1 MGMASSP
8 VHHLRVRV
16 LLLLALYL
24 ASAAAGASASAWPS
38 WPWRKIP
45 SGQHDY
51 RDALAKCI
59 LFFEG
64 QRSGRLPASQRAA
77 WRGDSGESD
86 GAAAGVDLEGGYYDA
101 GDNVKFGF
109 PMAFTTTMLAWSV
122 LEFGDDMP
130 RAERSHAVDA
140 VRWATDYLLKTVAH
154 PGVIFMQASTPLM
167 THHSH
172 CTIVEHPWPCHG
184 RRAEPPWERV

>member
-1 MGMASSP
+1 MASSP
-8 VHHLRVRV
+8 VHHLRVRL

-24 ASAAAGASASAWPS
+24 ASAAGSASAWPS
-38 WPWRKIP
+38 WRPWRRTL

-51 RDALAKCI
+51 RDALSKCI

-64 QRSGRLPASQRAA
+64 QRSGRLPPSQRAA
-77 WRGDSGESD
+77 WRGDSGLTD

-130 RAERSHAVDA
+130 REERRHAADA
-140 VRWATDYLLKTVAH
+140 LRWGTDYLLKTVAH
-154 PGVIFMQASTPLM
+154 PGVIFMQASTHIAPSSHL
-167 THHSH
+167 HSMP
-172 CTIVEHPWPCHG
+172 VCHG
-184 RRAEPPWERV
+184 RTPPAPSE